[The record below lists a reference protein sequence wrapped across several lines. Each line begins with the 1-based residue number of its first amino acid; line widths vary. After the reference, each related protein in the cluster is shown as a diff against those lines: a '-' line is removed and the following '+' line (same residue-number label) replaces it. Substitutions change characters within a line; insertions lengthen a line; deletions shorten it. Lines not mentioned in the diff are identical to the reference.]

1 MFNGGA
7 ILPFDFVLPNELL
20 VTIGTKAM
28 DWLFGDAVDVAF
40 DWLLRDSI
48 ERKLL
53 RLVAERLDVTINVF
67 EAELAPWV
75 ARTVAIPTGDG
86 TVKVIGKQSLRGC
99 CHCSRSSGS
108 LPLNFIVTIE
118 LGANPAPE
126 ISTDE
131 PTGPEAGSSKMT
143 GFTKAVTVNVFE
155 AELDP

>member
-20 VTIGTKAM
+20 VTIGTEAM

-99 CHCSRSSGS
+99 CHCSRSSGTAVKFYS
-108 LPLNFIVTIE
+108 YNRVRGKSSTYNIYRCTVISPKGGNKVLSKTI
-118 LGANPAPE
+118 A
-126 ISTDE
+126 
-131 PTGPEAGSSKMT
+131 
-143 GFTKAVTVNVFE
+143 
-155 AELDP
+155 